1 MTWTPWIET
10 EPLDTPNEK
19 VRELYHQTRDLSSG
33 LPPDTVR
40 LHSLTPEIAG
50 LIYRL
55 NHLIHESAGGLTL
68 REQEVAALVVASFNG

>member
-10 EPLDTPNEK
+10 EPLDSSNEE
-19 VRELYHQTRDLSSG
+19 VRKLYHQTRDLSSG

-50 LIYRL
+50 WIYKL
-55 NHLIHESAGGLTL
+55 NHMIHASANGLTL
-68 REQEVAALVVASFNG
+68 REKEIAALVVASFNG

>member
-10 EPLDTPNEK
+10 EPIDTPNET
-19 VRELYHQTRDLSSG
+19 VRELYRQTRNISSD

-50 LIYRL
+50 LIYKL
-55 NHLIHESAGGLTL
+55 NHMIHEGASGLTL
-68 REQEVAALVVASFNG
+68 REKEIAALVVASFNG

>member
-1 MTWTPWIET
+1 MVWKPWIKT
-10 EPLDTPNEK
+10 EPVDTPDET
-19 VRELYHQTRDLSSG
+19 VRALYRQTRDISSG

-55 NHLIHESAGGLTL
+55 NRMIHDTAGGLTL
-68 REQEVAALVVASFNG
+68 REQEIAALVVSSLNG

>member
-10 EPLDTPNEK
+10 EPIDTPNET
-19 VRELYHQTRDLSSG
+19 VRKLYHQTRDLSSG

-50 LIYRL
+50 LIYKL
-55 NHLIHESAGGLTL
+55 NHMIHASVKGLTL
-68 REQEVAALVVASFNG
+68 REKEIAALVVASFNG